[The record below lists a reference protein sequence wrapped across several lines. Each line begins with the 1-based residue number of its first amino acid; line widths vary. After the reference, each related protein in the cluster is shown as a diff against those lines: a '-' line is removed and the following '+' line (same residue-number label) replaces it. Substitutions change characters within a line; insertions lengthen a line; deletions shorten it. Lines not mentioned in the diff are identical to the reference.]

1 MLPDDS
7 LLICLQYISCFSKV
21 SASQYPCDN
30 SRAASDVAALASS
43 QMAAFRKV
51 SIVTGGWKNLPA
63 QISNITSGSCWE
75 LGD

>member
-1 MLPDDS
+1 MLKDDS
-7 LLICLQYISCFSKV
+7 PLIFLQYISCFSKV

-30 SRAASDVAALASS
+30 SRAASGVAALASP

-51 SIVTGGWKNLPA
+51 SIATGGWKNLPA
-63 QISNITSGSCWE
+63 QVCSITSGSCGE